1 VDPDRVNDN
10 GVERLWVTAHPVSDD
25 TRERRWAMA
34 LLVTAVSTVVWG
46 TLSFGA
52 VYPWAYRPLALMCAA
67 TGLLALAFKGR
78 RDVFTP
84 ALALWC
90 AAVAITVAL
99 QLVPLPRGLLA
110 MVSPG
115 TDRFLNEYDLAYRAS
130 GLMTTGSAGFGV
142 APRWPISLSPP
153 ATLIGLS
160 LFVSFALF
168 MLGLVRVLSTTG
180 GLPAVRAIVAF
191 GALLAI
197 FAIAQYVVSGG
208 ETYRLKIY
216 GFWQPTY
223 RGSPFGS
230 FINRNH
236 FAGWMLMVLPIAV
249 MSAYGAGVSQ
259 RHSGIRGVVAW
270 LSLSPVAAQMQLM
283 ALAAAV
289 MGGAILLSQSRSGT
303 AALLFQ
309 GIIMGGLMVRRHR
322 DTRTRLVTL
331 VLLIAAGLVVAAW
344 VGMDR
349 LVSRAATVVQDL
361 PTGGGRLVAWRD
373 TARIIGDFPVAGT
386 GLNTYKTAMIVYQTR
401 ARDLHFQE
409 AHNDYLQLASEGGLL
424 VGIPAA
430 ILIVVFVRTIR
441 RRFAEAP
448 QEGTTYWLR
457 IGAVIG
463 LAGIALQALVEFSLQ
478 MPGNAALFALVAAL
492 ALHRSPNLRPRSVLA
507 GVIDMPPSF

>member
-1 VDPDRVNDN
+1 
-10 GVERLWVTAHPVSDD
+10 
-25 TRERRWAMA
+25 MA
-34 LLVTAVSTVVWG
+34 LLAAAVLAVVWG
-46 TLSFGA
+46 ALAFGA
-52 VYPWAYRPLALMCAA
+52 VYPWAYRPLVLMCAG
-67 TGLLALAFKGR
+67 TGILALAVKGR

-84 ALALWC
+84 ALAVWC
-90 AAVAITVAL
+90 AVVAIAVAL

-110 MVSPG
+110 TISPG
-115 TDRFLNEYDLAYRAS
+115 TDRFLSEYDLAYRAS
-130 GLMTTGSAGFGV
+130 GLMTPGSGASSG
-142 APRWPISLSPP
+142 APGWPVSLAPP
-153 ATLIGLS
+153 ATVLGLC
-160 LFVSFALF
+160 LFVSLAIF

-180 GLPAVRAIVAF
+180 ALPAARAIVAF
-191 GALLAI
+191 GVLLAV
-197 FAIAQYVVSGG
+197 FAIAQYVLSGG

-236 FAGWMLMVLPIAV
+236 FAGWMLMVLPLAV

-289 MGGAILLSQSRSGT
+289 MGLAILLSQSRSGM
-303 AALLFQ
+303 AVLLFQ
-309 GIIMGGLMVRRHR
+309 GILMGGLMVRRHR
-322 DTRTRLVTL
+322 DTRTRVMTAAVLV
-331 VLLIAAGLVVAAW
+331 IAGTVIAAW
-344 VGMDR
+344 VGVDR

-361 PTGGGRLVAWRD
+361 PTGGGRLWAWRD
-373 TARIIGDFPVAGT
+373 TARIIGDFPVTGT
-386 GLNTYKTAMIVYQTR
+386 GLNTYKTAMIVYQTGAR
-401 ARDLHFQE
+401 ALYFQE

-424 VGIPAA
+424 VGVPAA
-430 ILIVVFVRTIR
+430 MLIVVFIRTIR
-441 RRFAEAP
+441 RRFTEAP

-478 MPGNAALFALVAAL
+478 MPGNAALFAIVASL
-492 ALHRSPNLRPRSVLA
+492 ALQRSPNLRPRSEPVA
-507 GVIDMPPSF
+507 RVIDMPLSY